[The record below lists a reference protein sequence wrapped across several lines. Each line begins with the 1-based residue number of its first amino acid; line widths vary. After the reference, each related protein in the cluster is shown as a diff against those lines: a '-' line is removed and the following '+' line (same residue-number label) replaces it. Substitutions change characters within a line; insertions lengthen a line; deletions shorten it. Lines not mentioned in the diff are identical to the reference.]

1 MDNAVALVQAYLRL
15 NGYFT
20 VSEFPIVAVTRGGE
34 YRTAT
39 DLDILALRFPRA
51 GRLTPAVRRGPAA
64 DEEHA
69 DPDPALGIGAEQADM
84 IVGEIKEGRAALNE
98 AATDPGVIRA
108 ALAAFGCCSRQ
119 EAPPIV
125 EALLRDGSAR
135 LPIGHRIRYVVFAS
149 ITDQSAGNY
158 HVVSL
163 RHVVESLRAYI
174 AEHWAMLRHADS
186 KDPAFGFLMTLAKAE
201 RGTP

>member
-1 MDNAVALVQAYLRL
+1 MDNSVALVQAYLRL

-20 VSEFPIVAVTRGGE
+20 VSEFPVIASTKGGG

-51 GRLTPAVRRGPAA
+51 GRITPGAGRRGAA
-64 DEEHA
+64 DEEHL
-69 DPDPALGIGAEQADM
+69 DPDPALGVSAEHADM
-84 IVGEIKEGRAALNE
+84 IVGEVKEGRAALNE

-108 ALAAFGCCSRQ
+108 ALAAFGCCSRD
-119 EAPPIV
+119 EAPGIV
-125 EALLRDGSAR
+125 QTLLRDGTAQ
-135 LPIGHRIRYVVFAS
+135 LPIGHRIRYVVFAAL
-149 ITDQSAGNY
+149 TAEAVGQY

-163 RHVVESLRAYI
+163 RHVVEVLRTYI
-174 AEHWAMLRHADS
+174 SEHWDMLHHAES

-201 RGTP
+201 RGSP

>member
-1 MDNAVALVQAYLRL
+1 K
-15 NGYFT
+15 
-20 VSEFPIVAVTRGGE
+20 GGT

-51 GRLTPAVRRGPAA
+51 GRLTPALKRSPAA

-69 DPDPALGIGAEQADM
+69 DPDPALGVSAEQADM

-108 ALAAFGCCSRQ
+108 ALAAFGCCSRE
-119 EAPPIV
+119 EAPRVV
-125 EALLRDGSAR
+125 ETLLREGSAR

-149 ITDQSAGNY
+149 TERSTGNY
-158 HVVSL
+158 RSVSL
-163 RHVVESLRAYI
+163 RHVVDSLRAYI
-174 AEHWAMLRHADS
+174 TEHWEMLRHTDS